1 MCVLVDVLMPGRV
14 TELYPM
20 EKFGQDNKY
29 CIYMY
34 MVVCMQLNT
43 VCM

>member
-1 MCVLVDVLMPGRV
+1 MRVLVDVLMPGRV

-34 MVVCMQLNT
+34 MYMVVWYY
-43 VCM
+43 VCN